1 MFESF
6 VLQAGRQAVPCTCRA
21 LKDRVNIDMGMFDD
35 SAMSINTSSELTN
48 PETEASS
55 ADGEEPESDE
65 VAEPTPEEAPA
76 EQPHRGAPVSKR
88 ARDLGQQG
96 TSKARR
102 SQSDACQARVGRQS
116 STSRAAAKPLRA
128 AAVKLSAARKLHGKN
143 EAVLAELSKLP
154 KPCAIVYGDAAEA
167 TDKQFDLV
175 VPLDKPASAKTKVM
189 LQTLKQGRDGLY
201 RPCSDVFEERSSSL
215 IAIRTQLVD
224 PTSRKPGFKLLT
236 LTSRILGTE
245 LVG

>member
-1 MFESF
+1 
-6 VLQAGRQAVPCTCRA
+6 
-21 LKDRVNIDMGMFDD
+21 MGMFDD
-35 SAMSINTSSELTN
+35 SAMSINTASELSN
-48 PETEASS
+48 PETDASS
-55 ADGEEPESDE
+55 AEDEEAESDDASPP
-65 VAEPTPEEAPA
+65 AEQEQLVGQPQREAPA
-76 EQPHRGAPVSKR
+76 SKR

-96 TSKARR
+96 TSKAQR
-102 SQSDACQARVGRQS
+102 SQSVTCQARVGRQS

-154 KPCAIVYGDAAEA
+154 KPCAIVYGDATEA
-167 TDKQFDLV
+167 ADKQFDLV
-175 VPLDKPASAKTKVM
+175 VPLNKPASAKAKVV
-189 LQTLKQGRDGLY
+189 LQTLKVGRDGLY
-201 RPCSDVFEERSSSL
+201 RPCSDIFEERSSSL

-236 LTSRILGTE
+236 LKSRILGTE